1 MSLRHSPE
9 GHIDRAILL
18 AAAAAIRSIEKVSGA
33 IEEYDIG
40 KGDAELLGSALDGL
54 WSILETNG
62 YTIDIETNRLRR
74 TTRDN

>member
-18 AAAAAIRSIEKVSGA
+18 AVAAAIRSIEAVSGV

-40 KGDAELLGSALDGL
+40 RDDAELLASALSDL
-54 WSILETNG
+54 WAILETNG
-62 YTIDIETNRLRR
+62 YTIDIDTNRLRR
-74 TTRDN
+74 ATRDN

>member
-9 GHIDRAILL
+9 GHIDRAIML
-18 AAAAAIRSIEKVSGA
+18 AVAAAIRSIEAISGA

-40 KGDAELLGSALDGL
+40 RDDAELLASALGDL

-62 YTIDIETNRLRR
+62 YTIDIDTNRLRR
-74 TTRDN
+74 APHDN

>member
-9 GHIDRAILL
+9 GLINRTILL
-18 AAAAAIRSIEKVSGA
+18 AVAAAIRSIERISGA

-40 KGDAELLGSALDGL
+40 KDYAELLASALGDL

-62 YTIDIETNRLRR
+62 YTIDIDTNRLRR
-74 TTRDN
+74 STRDN